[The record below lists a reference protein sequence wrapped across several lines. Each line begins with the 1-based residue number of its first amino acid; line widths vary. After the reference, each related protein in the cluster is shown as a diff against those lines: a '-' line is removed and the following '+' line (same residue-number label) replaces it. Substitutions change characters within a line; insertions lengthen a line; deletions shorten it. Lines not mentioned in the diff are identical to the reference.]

1 MNRDQVAQWLES
13 YVAAWQTYD
22 RARIAAL
29 FADEASYRYH
39 PYDEPLK
46 GRDAIVESWLND
58 PDASGTYEA
67 RYEPLAVEGDVAVAV
82 GTSTYRREDGS
93 VRDIYD
99 NCFVMRFDD
108 DGRCTDFTEWFMK
121 RPGPE

>member
-22 RARIAAL
+22 RASIEAL
-29 FADEASYRYH
+29 FAKEASYRYH

-46 GRDAIVESWLND
+46 GRDAIVESWLEE
-58 PDASGTYEA
+58 PDASGTYEGH
-67 RYEPLAVEGDVAVAV
+67 YEPVAVEGNVAVAV
-82 GTSTYRREDGS
+82 GTSTYRRKDGS

-99 NCFVMRFDD
+99 NCFVLRLDD

-121 RPGPE
+121 RPG